1 MEMKA
6 DVIMWAKNG
15 ASMLPIVLKRADE
28 VIPREIVRK
37 KIFVDDHSTD
47 ESRKIAKDFNWI
59 VYPNEKGG
67 IANGINTALKNV
79 DSEYFISLEQ
89 DLVLAKDW
97 FEKIPKHLENPR
109 IVSAQG
115 WKLPNHPILRKIS
128 EFALEKANSTTLHS
142 IDNNFFKTKPVK
154 DYLGEIPQTLRYIAA
169 DSYVRMRLE
178 KQGYQFLTDP
188 TVISLHLRCGGLAEE
203 IRRSYLYGLFAPR
216 QKEEFMDEI
225 ETKRA
230 FKIAIL
236 SPIRGLEIAIKK
248 QCPQAIYYYP
258 LIRLSFLRGA
268 LKR

>member
-1 MEMKA
+1 MKV
-6 DVIMWAKNG
+6 DLIMWAKNG

-28 VIPREIVRK
+28 VIPRAVVRK

-47 ESRKIAKDFNWI
+47 ESRKIAKDFNWV
-59 VYPNEKGG
+59 VYPNQKGG
-67 IANGINTALKNV
+67 IASGINTALKNV

-89 DLVLAKDW
+89 DLVLAKNW

-128 EFALEKANSTTLHS
+128 EFAFEKANSRMHS
-142 IDNNFFKTKPVK
+142 IDNNIFKTKPVR
-154 DYLGEIPQTLRYIAA
+154 DYLGEIPQTLRYSAA
-169 DSYVRMRLE
+169 DPYVRMRLE

-188 TVISLHLRCGGLAEE
+188 SVISLHLRYGGLEE
-203 IRRSYLYGLFAPR
+203 EMRRFYLYGLFAPS
-216 QKEEFMDEI
+216 QKEEFVDET

-230 FKIAIL
+230 FKIAML